1 MVVITARLTPD
12 TAGAVCAVIDQ
23 QVTVAD
29 APTGASLAQQ
39 RADALVSATTDGGGD
54 VTAEMVVHVDETGN
68 TLPDGTPLSDHAVTG
83 LLPDAFVSLLM
94 HDTDRQPIDASPRR
108 RFPTRRQR
116 RVIDAKQP
124 ECQHPG
130 CHAHTFLQH
139 DHIHPYAHGGP
150 TIIANLQKLCGP
162 HNRARQPRPTT

>member
-1 MVVITARLTPD
+1 MT
-12 TAGAVCAVIDQ
+12 
-23 QVTVAD
+23 VTD
-29 APTGASLAQQ
+29 APAGASLAQQ

-150 TIIANLQKLCGP
+150 TIIANLQRLCGP